1 MTTGA
6 TVWFVVFALS
16 TGLFFGIALVVSI
29 RGTGELRD
37 LLRTALQKKTRP

>member
-6 TVWFVVFALS
+6 LAWFVGFVIFA
-16 TGLFFGIALVVSI
+16 GLFFGIALVVTI

-37 LLRTALQKKTRP
+37 LLRTAHDKKNRH